1 MPRQVYDSRVAAL
14 GRAAAGRFSQ
24 ASRAGLFPALTLL
37 AVTATAAPAAP
48 PPVAMPDGG
57 TAGFTHVKS
66 LGGIDEYRLEHN
78 DLTVLLVADHSAP
91 VVTFEVTYRVGS
103 RNEVTGVTGSTHL
116 LEHMMFKGSDA
127 FNDGK
132 GNSIKQF
139 LERVGGQFNASTGAD
154 RTNYFATIGKE
165 NLEGYIAIEADR
177 MRNLWLHESDRQ
189 SEMTVV
195 RNEYERGKNDPDNV
209 LVEEVTAAAYVA
221 LPYHHPTIGWRS
233 DIEHVPIGKLRDFY
247 NTFYWPNN
255 ATVTLVGD
263 FDTAS
268 ALALIKKYYG
278 MYPRSPAPIPTIYTE
293 EPAQTGERRV
303 IVKRPGEAGTVILAH
318 KVPDARDADQ
328 PALEMLD
335 AILSSGKNARLYRAL
350 VDQGLA
356 LSAGAG
362 TDLHYDLSLH
372 TLYAALTPD
381 AAHETAEKALWAEV
395 NKIKTGGVTAA
406 EVERVKQQ
414 YIAQDAYKRD
424 GTAAVAAEISEWIG
438 VGDWTLYVTFPQ
450 KVQEVTPADVQRV
463 AKQYFK
469 EDETTAGWFVPV
481 AAKAGAGS

>member
-1 MPRQVYDSRVAAL
+1 MSRHCDVYPPLAVLFLSFQLIATC
-14 GRAAAGRFSQ
+14 AAAAP
-24 ASRAGLFPALTLL
+24 ASTPA
-37 AVTATAAPAAP
+37 AAPAA
-48 PPVAMPDGG
+48 VTDG
-57 TAGFTHVKS
+57 TTGFTHVKS
-66 LGGIDEYRLEHN
+66 LGGIDEYRLDHN
-78 DLTVLLVADHSAP
+78 GLAVLLVADHSAP

-103 RNEVTGVTGSTHL
+103 RNEVTGDTGSTHL

-127 FNDGK
+127 YNDAK
-132 GNSIKQF
+132 GNSIKQM

-177 MRNLWLHESDRQ
+177 MRNLWLHEQDRQ

-233 DIEHVPIGKLRDFY
+233 DIEHVPISKLRDFY

-255 ATVTLVGD
+255 ATVTVVGD
-263 FDTAS
+263 FDTANV
-268 ALALIKKYYG
+268 LALIRKYYG
-278 MYPRSPAPIPTIYTE
+278 TYPRSPAPIPTIYTE

-303 IVKRPGEAGTVILAH
+303 TVKRPGEAGTVILAH
-318 KVPDARDADQ
+318 KVPNGRDADQ

-350 VDQGLA
+350 VDQGMA
-356 LSAGAG
+356 LSAGSG

-372 TLYAALTPD
+372 TLYAALSPD
-381 AAHETAEKALWAEV
+381 TAHELAEKTLWAEI
-395 NKIKTGGVTAA
+395 NKIKTSGVSAA
-406 EVERVKQQ
+406 EVESVKQQ
-414 YIAQDAYKRD
+414 YIAEDAYKRD

-438 VGDWTLYVTFPQ
+438 IGDWTLYVTFPQ

-463 AKQYFK
+463 ANKYFK
-469 EDETTAGWFVPV
+469 EDETTAGWFVPLTD
-481 AAKAGAGS
+481 KTGAGT

>member
-1 MPRQVYDSRVAAL
+1 MIRHIDYSPAGVTPRTQATGVLLSLALFAAM
-14 GRAAAGRFSQ
+14 AG
-24 ASRAGLFPALTLL
+24 
-37 AVTATAAPAAP
+37 AAPTSAP
-48 PPVAMPDGG
+48 SSAPAESGP
-57 TAGFTHVKS
+57 TGFTHVKS
-66 LGGIDEYRLEHN
+66 LGGIDEYHLDHN
-78 DLTVLLVADHSAP
+78 GLTVLLAADHSAP
-91 VVTFEVTYRVGS
+91 VVTFQVTYRVGS

-127 FNDGK
+127 FNDAR
-132 GNSIKQF
+132 GNSIKQM
-139 LERVGGQFNASTGAD
+139 LERVGGQFNANTGAD

-195 RNEYERGKNDPDNV
+195 RNEFERGKNDPDNV
-209 LVEEVTAAAYVA
+209 LVEEVTSAAYVA

-255 ATVTLVGD
+255 ATVTVVGD
-263 FDTAS
+263 FEA
-268 ALALIKKYYG
+268 ANVLALIKKYYG
-278 MYPRSPAPIPTIYTE
+278 IYSSSPAPIPTIYTE

-303 IVKRPGEAGTVILAH
+303 TVKRPGEAGTVMLAH
-318 KVPDARDADQ
+318 KVPDGRNADQ

-356 LSAGAG
+356 LSAGSG

-372 TLYAALTPD
+372 TLYAALTPET
-381 AAHETAEKALWAEV
+381 AHEIAEKALWTEI

-414 YIAQDAYKRD
+414 YIAEDAYKRD
-424 GTAAVAAEISEWIG
+424 GTAAVASEIAEWIG
-438 VGDWTLYVTFPQ
+438 IGDWTLYVTFPQ

-481 AAKAGAGS
+481 GAKAAAGTPGAGS